1 MKIVGII
8 GLGRMGLAI
17 GARLCAASYTV
28 IGYDISE
35 QACIGAAAEGID
47 IASSLEAVREC
58 ADLVWL
64 MVPAGDIVD
73 QTLDAV
79 LSYTSEK
86 KLIIVDGGNSFYKDS
101 QRRAE
106 KVAQMGGAFLDCGTS
121 GGVQGRAVGFCL
133 MVGGDHGAYVQA
145 EPIFNVVG
153 APGGVAY
160 VGKSG
165 AGHYVKMVH
174 NGIEYGILQAYGEGF
189 QLLKEGSLKDEKL
202 DLEAISRIWNTS
214 SIIRSWILELAHT
227 IFVYDDTMMKSVQG
241 IVDEQGTGRWTAQE
255 AEKNNI
261 PVPVINAALD
271 ARARSRETG
280 GNYATK
286 IVALLRNKFGGHP
299 LHQKKEHK

>member
-17 GARLCAASYTV
+17 GARLLAASYTV

-35 QACIGAAAEGID
+35 QARIGAAAEGID

-58 ADLVWL
+58 ADLIWL

-73 QTLDAV
+73 QTLDAI

-101 QRRAE
+101 QRRAA

-121 GGVQGRAVGFCL
+121 GGVQGRTVGFCL
-133 MVGGDHGAYVQA
+133 MVGGDHGTYIQA
-145 EPIFNVVG
+145 EPIFNAIG

-189 QLLKEGSLKDEKL
+189 QVLKEGSLKDEKL

-227 IFVYDDTMMKSVQG
+227 IFVYDDTMMKSIQG
-241 IVDEQGTGRWTAQE
+241 IIDEQGTGRWTAQE

-261 PVPVINAALD
+261 PVPILDAALG